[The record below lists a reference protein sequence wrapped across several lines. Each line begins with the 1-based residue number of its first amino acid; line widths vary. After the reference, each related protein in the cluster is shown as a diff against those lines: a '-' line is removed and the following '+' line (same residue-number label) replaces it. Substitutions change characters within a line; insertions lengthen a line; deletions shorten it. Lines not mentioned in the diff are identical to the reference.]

1 MRDVMFGTLIHELG
15 LASSRI
21 RRVLGL
27 GGCALTAVCLL
38 GCTNAPP
45 PPPGYAPLSISVSG
59 LLPNTS
65 VDVHIDMLEST
76 GYVILGL
83 SSPETSGDIYVVE
96 GTSQVGSV
104 SAGAKFNAYVA
115 SYPSNDSCM
124 VVSPVPGVN
133 NTVTIGVYCTPNAA
147 TISGTVTGLQTGN
160 QLDIQDNGGDD
171 YTVVGSPNPN
181 GEQFTFATSI
191 AIGSSYAVTVHS
203 QNPGSQ
209 NCPVTNGSGVAS
221 AGAADSPPGV
231 TNIVIACGA
240 NEYNLSATVS
250 GLAPGESLTLSDANY
265 MTDNQ
270 TLSIS
275 ANGPQNFNLL
285 YDSASMY
292 DIIVVNQPPF
302 ETCTVPNGTGL
313 IETAPANVTVTCVPQ
328 LYPVGVE
335 VSGLPQ
341 GDSLTV
347 LDNGS
352 DSLTIASNATVN
364 FNTELPAGSTYN
376 VTLVPP
382 QPSGEN
388 CSLTGSSGNVG
399 PTTKV
404 GVKCTAAGPNAQY
417 NIGVTVTGLLPGQT
431 LMLQNNG
438 ADTLTVQG
446 SNSPVTM
453 NFATPVGGSTE
464 NYAISILTQPSGEGC
479 SVGEGSGTVSTS
491 DVTIAV
497 TCSTQI
503 SGIEVMPANPSDPV
517 GTSQQFQALGLFTEG
532 GTEDLTSQ
540 ATWSSSDTG
549 IAPISPAGLAT
560 IIAPGTTTIQAQVTV
575 GGQTYPAQT
584 LLTGTGSGV
593 TLSSIN
599 VSPANATI
607 SVPGTLQYRA
617 MGMFSNGN
625 SVDVSPWVTW
635 SALPAGPASI
645 TATGLATGIA
655 AGSPTVSASLQPEGQ
670 ALVSGS
676 TGLTVSA
683 GPAASCPAGPYTNP
697 TYCGTVS
704 ATDSYAN
711 NYSGTF
717 YFILLPGGPVGV
729 ADQIATCS
737 VTIAATS
744 SPTNFLTAANFCS
757 GQVDL
762 AGNLYMTVSGPS
774 FDVTFTGTVVNTT
787 TSGMLDLPNAPG
799 GGSGAGTFAGTEQ

>member
-1 MRDVMFGTLIHELG
+1 MRNGVFEIYIQALQSVG
-15 LASSRI
+15 LRLCHA
-21 RRVLGL
+21 LWY
-27 GGCALTAVCLL
+27 GGCALAAVCLL

-45 PPPGYAPLSISVSG
+45 PPPGYTPLAISVSG

-65 VDVHIDMLEST
+65 VDVHIQMLGST

-96 GTSQVGSV
+96 GTNQVGSV
-104 SAGAKFNAYVA
+104 STGANFDAYVA
-115 SYPSNDSCM
+115 SYPSNDSCQ

-133 NTVTIGVYCTPNAA
+133 GTVTIGVYCTPVAA
-147 TISGTVTGLQTGN
+147 TISGTVTGLQSGN
-160 QLDIQDNGGDD
+160 QLDIQDNGSDD
-171 YTVVGSPNPN
+171 YTVVGSPGPA

-209 NCPVTNGSGVAS
+209 NCPVMNGTGVVS
-221 AGAADSPPGV
+221 AGAADSPPAV
-231 TNIVIACGA
+231 TNIVIACGS

-250 GLAPGESLTLSDANY
+250 GLAQGESLTLSDANY
-265 MTDNQ
+265 MTSNQ
-270 TLSIS
+270 TLTVS
-275 ANGPQNFNLL
+275 ANGQQNFNLL

-292 DIIVVNQPPF
+292 DIIVINQPPL
-302 ETCTVPNGTGL
+302 ETCTVTNATGL
-313 IETAPANVTVTCVPQ
+313 IETAPANVTVTCIPT
-328 LYPVGVE
+328 LYPVSVD

-347 LDNGS
+347 LDNGT
-352 DSLTIASNATVN
+352 DTLTIASNATVN

-376 VTLVPP
+376 VTLMPP
-382 QPSGEN
+382 QPPGEK
-388 CSLTGSSGNVG
+388 CSLTDSSGSVNPTNKVNVN
-399 PTTKV
+399 
-404 GVKCTAAGPNAQY
+404 CTAAGPNAQY

-453 NFATPVGGSTE
+453 NFATPVGGSTAP
-464 NYAISILTQPSGEGC
+464 YAITILTQPSGEGC
-479 SVGEGSGTVSTS
+479 SVGEGSGTVSNS

-497 TCSTQI
+497 TCSSQI

-517 GTSQQFQALGLFTEG
+517 GTTQQFQALGLFTEG
-532 GTEDLTSQ
+532 GSEDLTSQ

-549 IAPISPAGLAT
+549 VAPISPAGLAT

-575 GGQTYPAQT
+575 GGQTYPAT
-584 LLTGTGSGV
+584 TKLTGTGSGV
-593 TLSSIN
+593 TLTSVN

-607 SVPGTLQYRA
+607 SVPGTLQYSA

-625 SVDVSPWVTW
+625 SVDITPWVTW

-645 TATGLATGIA
+645 TATGLVTGIA
-655 AGSPTVSASLQPEGQ
+655 GGSPTVSASLQPEGQ

-697 TYCGTVS
+697 TYCGAVS
-704 ATDSYAN
+704 LTDSYGDV
-711 NYSGTF
+711 YTGTF
-717 YFILLPGGPVGV
+717 YFILIPGGPPGV
-729 ADQIATCS
+729 ADQITTCS

-744 SPTNFLTAANFCS
+744 SPTVFLTAANSCS
-757 GQVDL
+757 GQVDS
-762 AGNLYMTVSGPS
+762 AGSLYSTVSGNS
-774 FDVTFTGTVVNTT
+774 FDATFTGTVVGGT
-787 TSGMLDLPNAPG
+787 TSGTLNLPNAPE
-799 GGSGAGTFAGTEQ
+799 GGSGNGTFSGTEQ